1 MSNNDKGVR
10 LAAVEQFRSAR
21 LHAKLEQ
28 IRAALTGK
36 SADLLSYEEV
46 RKKIHAKE
54 TNKRE
59 LKDIPLN
66 AIVGS
71 VGRYKDFTRRFFP
84 LVEGDQYRWARVRTL
99 TESMEGLP
107 PIEVYQIGE
116 VYFVRDG
123 NHRVSVA
130 RELELTHLEAYV
142 TQVETPVPLTP
153 NVQPDDLI
161 NKERYSL
168 FLARTHLD
176 RRYPE
181 LDLSMSVAGNYR
193 ILEQQ
198 IKVHQHWVKEHRGE
212 DISFPDAALRWYEW
226 VYLPVIELI
235 RRRGMMRDFSH
246 RTETDLYVWIDKHRH
261 ELANHLGWTVDAETA
276 VLDLTETQSSD
287 PKHKMQR
294 LGRKLRHTI
303 TPTLL
308 EAGPT
313 VGKWRESWLATHYEG
328 KLFSHIL
335 VALDGEDTGWHAL
348 QQAIR
353 VAWREEGKIFGVH
366 VVNTPEAVHSAAAQA
381 IKAKFETRCREAG
394 VLGELT
400 VTTGPTTGTICY
412 RARWADLVVV
422 SLSHPPGPRPVDRLS
437 SQFGQLLRRC
447 PRLVLAVPRTHAVL
461 DRILLAYD
469 GSPKSEEALFVAAYL
484 AGQWQVPLKVVVALG
499 KKVTKETAVRVR
511 TYLQTQD
518 IQAQYIIK
526 KGSAAP
532 LILDIAR
539 EQDCGLILMGGYR
552 LNPVME
558 IIVGSVLDE
567 VLRSRNRP
575 VLICR

>member
-1 MSNNDKGVR
+1 MSNNDKGVG

-66 AIVGS
+66 SIVGS

-142 TQVETPVPLTP
+142 TQVETPVPLAP

-161 NKERYSL
+161 NKERYSH
-168 FLARTHLD
+168 FLARTQLD
-176 RRYPE
+176 RTYPE

-193 ILEQQ
+193 VLEQQ

-212 DISFPDAALRWYEW
+212 DISFPEAALRWYQW

-235 RRRGMMRDFSH
+235 RKRGMMRDFSH

-276 VLDLTETQSSD
+276 VSDLANTQTPDS
-287 PKHKMQR
+287 KHMMQR
-294 LGRKLRHTI
+294 LGQKLRRTI

-313 VGKWRESWLATHYEG
+313 VGKWRESWLATHHES

-335 VALDGEDTGWHAL
+335 VALDGQDTGWHAL

-353 VAWREEGKIFGVH
+353 VAWREDGKIFGVH
-366 VVNTPEAVHSAAAQA
+366 VVNTPEAIHSTAARA
-381 IKAKFETRCREAG
+381 IKTKFKTLCREAG

-400 VTTGPTTGTICY
+400 ITTGPTVGTICY

-447 PRLVLAVPRTHAVL
+447 PRLVLAVPRTHSVL
-461 DRILLAYD
+461 DRILLAYN
-469 GSPKSEEALFVAAYL
+469 GSPKAEEALFVAVYL
-484 AGQWQVPLKVVVALG
+484 AEQWQVPLKMVVALS
-499 KKVTKETAVRVR
+499 KQVTEETAVRVR
-511 TYLQTQD
+511 TYLQTHD

-526 KGSAAP
+526 KGPAAP
-532 LILDIAR
+532 LILDTAR
-539 EQDCGLILMGGYR
+539 EHDCGLILMGGYR
-552 LNPVME
+552 LSPVME
-558 IIVGSVLDE
+558 IVVGSVLDE

>member
-1 MSNNDKGVR
+1 MSNNDKGVG

-28 IRAALTGK
+28 IRAVLTGK

-181 LDLSMSVAGNYR
+181 LDFSMSVAGNYR
-193 ILEQQ
+193 VLEQQ
-198 IKVHQHWVKEHRGE
+198 IKVHQ
-212 DISFPDAALRWYEW
+212 
-226 VYLPVIELI
+226 
-235 RRRGMMRDFSH
+235 
-246 RTETDLYVWIDKHRH
+246 
-261 ELANHLGWTVDAETA
+261 
-276 VLDLTETQSSD
+276 
-287 PKHKMQR
+287 
-294 LGRKLRHTI
+294 
-303 TPTLL
+303 
-308 EAGPT
+308 
-313 VGKWRESWLATHYEG
+313 
-328 KLFSHIL
+328 
-335 VALDGEDTGWHAL
+335 
-348 QQAIR
+348 
-353 VAWREEGKIFGVH
+353 
-366 VVNTPEAVHSAAAQA
+366 
-381 IKAKFETRCREAG
+381 
-394 VLGELT
+394 
-400 VTTGPTTGTICY
+400 
-412 RARWADLVVV
+412 
-422 SLSHPPGPRPVDRLS
+422 
-437 SQFGQLLRRC
+437 
-447 PRLVLAVPRTHAVL
+447 
-461 DRILLAYD
+461 
-469 GSPKSEEALFVAAYL
+469 
-484 AGQWQVPLKVVVALG
+484 
-499 KKVTKETAVRVR
+499 
-511 TYLQTQD
+511 
-518 IQAQYIIK
+518 
-526 KGSAAP
+526 
-532 LILDIAR
+532 
-539 EQDCGLILMGGYR
+539 
-552 LNPVME
+552 
-558 IIVGSVLDE
+558 
-567 VLRSRNRP
+567 
-575 VLICR
+575 